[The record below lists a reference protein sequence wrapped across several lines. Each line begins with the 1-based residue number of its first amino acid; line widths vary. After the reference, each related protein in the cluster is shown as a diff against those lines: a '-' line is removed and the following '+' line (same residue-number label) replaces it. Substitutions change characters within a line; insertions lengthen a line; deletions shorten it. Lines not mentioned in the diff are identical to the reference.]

1 MVTAVSFLRWLRRTA
16 GDVLAGCVAA
26 VLVSAALLALASAVS
41 VVVHGPNWARFAVL
55 VPVWLAILATI
66 GRVWRRQFA
75 SRAQQ
80 VIHAEVADIHKR
92 LDAMDAGRTG
102 AAASVVPI
110 RVSAESPLSLDARM
124 NAKTDEELRAA
135 GVKDPATMR
144 RMGFM
149 RYCAAAARVDGGAE
163 STVGE
168 TGICRLC
175 GRSATV
181 VVVPTGRA
189 VWAHDEFDIADRH
202 DVVPGGWTCD
212 HCSTGTGISHQ
223 STFCK
228 KTGQTFASAHW
239 CCPGACELDD
249 PATYRQYLRNAGML
263 DDDERTLCACQH
275 VKNPPCSNCENGT
288 TDPDRMS

>member
-1 MVTAVSFLRWLRRTA
+1 VAFLRWLRRTA

-26 VLVSAALLALASAVS
+26 VLVCAVVLALAWAIS
-41 VVVHGPNWARFAVL
+41 VVVNGSNWARFAVL
-55 VPVWLAILATI
+55 TPVWLAILATI
-66 GRVWRRQFA
+66 GRVWRREFA
-75 SRAQQ
+75 SRTQQ
-80 VIHAEVADIHKR
+80 TIHAEVADIHKK
-92 LDAMDAGRTG
+92 LDAMGAGRTG
-102 AAASVVPI
+102 AAASVVPTRI
-110 RVSAESPLSLDARM
+110 DTEPPLSPDARTG
-124 NAKTDEELRAA
+124 KCA
-135 GVKDPATMR
+135 GPM
-144 RMGFM
+144 
-149 RYCAAAARVDGGAE
+149 
-163 STVGE
+163 VGL

-212 HCSTGTGISHQ
+212 HCSAGTGISHQ

-249 PATYRQYLRNAGML
+249 PATYRRYLRNAGML

-288 TDPDRMS
+288 TDPDRMTR